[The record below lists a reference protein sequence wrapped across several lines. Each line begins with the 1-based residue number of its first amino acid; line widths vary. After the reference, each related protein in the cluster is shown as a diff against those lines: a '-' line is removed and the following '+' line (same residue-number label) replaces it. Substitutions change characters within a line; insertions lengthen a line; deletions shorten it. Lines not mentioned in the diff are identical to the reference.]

1 MDLEGAKS
9 IASAVLEEQP
19 AVRSAL
25 SESDLFNT
33 LKDRLKKIEIDEQ
46 EYYVAEGDTLLDEDQ
61 LLGSV

>member
-33 LKDRLKKIEIDEQ
+33 LKDRLKKIEIDER
-46 EYYVAEGDTLLDEDQ
+46 EYYVAEGNTLLDEDQ